1 MKSFDK
7 LKILDNINNIE
18 VKKTINKFLDGLVS
32 MEKNYKDIFVTN
44 FFTPLEFK
52 YVERILANI
61 DLDFDIIF
69 SDDDYERKFL
79 IFYRDNY
86 SLSEYLETLRF
97 KDISGIEHRHILG
110 SITHLGINREKVGE
124 IIKVNDYWYVYCLKP
139 IGTFLFSNGLR
150 FAGQDLKLEILNENF
165 IPSNFRKY
173 EDERIIVSSLRLDCF
188 VKELARTSREIAQKF
203 IKSGNVNL
211 NYDECK
217 DFDKKINENDII
229 SIRKEGKFKVDSLGG
244 LTKKNKYV
252 VNIKRYSIWF
262 MQF

>member
-32 MEKNYKDIFVTN
+32 MGKNYKDIFVTN

-97 KDISGIEHRHILG
+97 KDISGIEHRNILG

-124 IIKVNDYWYVYCLKP
+124 IIKVNDYWYIYCLKP

-165 IPSNFRKY
+165 IPSNFRKF

>member
-32 MEKNYKDIFVTN
+32 MEKNYKDIFVSN

-52 YVERILANI
+52 YLKRILANI

-97 KDISGIEHRHILG
+97 KDISGIEHRNILG

-124 IIKVNDYWYVYCLKP
+124 IIKVNDYWYIYCLKP

-165 IPSNFRKY
+165 IPSNFRKF

-252 VNIKRYSIWF
+252 VNIKRYSI
-262 MQF
+262 

>member
-32 MEKNYKDIFVTN
+32 VEKNYKDIFVTN

-97 KDISGIEHRHILG
+97 KDISGIEHRNILG

-229 SIRKEGKFKVDSLGG
+229 SIRKEGKFKVDSLAG

-252 VNIKRYSIWF
+252 VNIKRYSI
-262 MQF
+262 

>member
-32 MEKNYKDIFVTN
+32 MGKNYKDIFVTN

-97 KDISGIEHRHILG
+97 KDISGIEHRNILG

-124 IIKVNDYWYVYCLKP
+124 IIKVNDYWYIYCLKP

-165 IPSNFRKY
+165 IPSNFRKF

-229 SIRKEGKFKVDSLGG
+229 SIRKEGKFKVNSLGG
-244 LTKKNKYV
+244 LKKKNKYV
-252 VNIKRYSIWF
+252 VNIKRYSI
-262 MQF
+262 

>member
-32 MEKNYKDIFVTN
+32 MEKNYKDIFVSN

-52 YVERILANI
+52 YVKRILANI

-86 SLSEYLETLRF
+86 SLSEHLETLRF
-97 KDISGIEHRHILG
+97 KDISGIEHRNILG

-124 IIKVNDYWYVYCLKP
+124 IIKVNDYWYIYCLKP

-150 FAGQDLKLEILNENF
+150 FAGQDLKLEILNVNF
-165 IPSNFRKY
+165 IPSNFRKF

>member
-7 LKILDNINNIE
+7 SKILDNINNIE

-32 MEKNYKDIFVTN
+32 MEKNYKDFFVTN

-97 KDISGIEHRHILG
+97 KDISGIEHRNILG

-124 IIKVNDYWYVYCLKP
+124 IIKVNDYWYIYCLKP

-150 FAGQDLKLEILNENF
+150 FAGQDLELEILNENF
-165 IPSNFRKY
+165 IPSNFRKF
-173 EDERIIVSSLRLDCF
+173 EDVKIIVSSLRLDCF
-188 VKELARTSREIAQKF
+188 VKELARTSREIAQKL

-244 LTKKNKYV
+244 LTKKNKYM
-252 VNIKRYSIWF
+252 VNIKRYSI
-262 MQF
+262 

>member
-32 MEKNYKDIFVTN
+32 MEKNYKDIFVSN

-52 YVERILANI
+52 YVKRVLANI

-97 KDISGIEHRHILG
+97 KDISGIEHRNILG

-124 IIKVNDYWYVYCLKP
+124 IITVNDYWYIYCLKP

-150 FAGQDLKLEILNENF
+150 FAGQDLKLEILNVNF
-165 IPSNFRKY
+165 IPSNFRKF

-252 VNIKRYSIWF
+252 VNIKRYSI
-262 MQF
+262 

>member
-32 MEKNYKDIFVTN
+32 MEKNYKDIFASN

-52 YVERILANI
+52 YVKRILANI

-97 KDISGIEHRHILG
+97 KDISGIEHRNILG

-124 IIKVNDYWYVYCLKP
+124 IIKVNDYWYIYCLKP

-150 FAGQDLKLEILNENF
+150 FAGQDLKLEILNVNF
-165 IPSNFRKY
+165 IPSNFRKF

>member
-32 MEKNYKDIFVTN
+32 MEKNYKDIFVSN

-52 YVERILANI
+52 YVKRILENI

-97 KDISGIEHRHILG
+97 KDIPGIEHRNILG

-124 IIKVNDYWYVYCLKP
+124 IIKVDDYWYVYCLKP

-252 VNIKRYSIWF
+252 VNIKRYSI
-262 MQF
+262 

>member
-97 KDISGIEHRHILG
+97 KDISGIEHRNILG

-124 IIKVNDYWYVYCLKP
+124 IIKVDGYWYVYCLKP
-139 IGTFLFSNGLR
+139 IGTFLFSNGLK
-150 FAGQDLKLEILNENF
+150 FSGQDLKIEILNENF
-165 IPSNFRKY
+165 IPLNFRKY

-252 VNIKRYSIWF
+252 VNIKRYSI
-262 MQF
+262 

>member
-7 LKILDNINNIE
+7 IKILDNINNIE
-18 VKKTINKFLDGLVS
+18 IKKTINKFLDGLVS
-32 MEKNYKDIFVTN
+32 MEKNYKDIFVSN

-97 KDISGIEHRHILG
+97 KDISGIEHRNILG

-124 IIKVNDYWYVYCLKP
+124 IIKVDGYWYVYCLKP
-139 IGTFLFSNGLR
+139 IGTFLFSNGLK
-150 FAGQDLKLEILNENF
+150 FSGQDLKLEILNENF

-188 VKELARTSREIAQKF
+188 VKELARSSREIAQKF

-252 VNIKRYSIWF
+252 VNIKRYSI
-262 MQF
+262 

>member
-32 MEKNYKDIFVTN
+32 MEKNYKDIFVSN

-97 KDISGIEHRHILG
+97 KDISGIEHRNILG

-124 IIKVNDYWYVYCLKP
+124 IIKVEDYWYVYCLKP

-165 IPSNFRKY
+165 IPSNFRKF

-229 SIRKEGKFKVDSLGG
+229 SIRKEGKFKVDCLGG

>member
-97 KDISGIEHRHILG
+97 KDISGIEHRNILG

-124 IIKVNDYWYVYCLKP
+124 IIKVNDYWYIYCLKP

-165 IPSNFRKY
+165 IPSNFRKF

-229 SIRKEGKFKVDSLGG
+229 SIRKEGKFKVDCLSG

>member
-97 KDISGIEHRHILG
+97 KDISGIEHRNILG

-217 DFDKKINENDII
+217 DFDKKINDNDII
-229 SIRKEGKFKVDSLGG
+229 SIRKEGKFKVDSLDG

-252 VNIKRYSIWF
+252 VNIKRYSI
-262 MQF
+262 

>member
-32 MEKNYKDIFVTN
+32 MEKNYKDIFVSN

-97 KDISGIEHRHILG
+97 KDISGIEHRNILG

-124 IIKVNDYWYVYCLKP
+124 IIKVDGYWYVYCLKP

-165 IPSNFRKY
+165 IPSNFRKF

-217 DFDKKINENDII
+217 DFDKKINDNDII
-229 SIRKEGKFKVDSLGG
+229 SIRKEGKFKVDSLDG

-252 VNIKRYSIWF
+252 VNIKRYSI
-262 MQF
+262 

>member
-32 MEKNYKDIFVTN
+32 MEKNYKDIFVSN

-52 YVERILANI
+52 YLKRILANI

-97 KDISGIEHRHILG
+97 KDISGIEHRNILG

-124 IIKVNDYWYVYCLKP
+124 IIKVDDYWYVYCLKP

-165 IPSNFRKY
+165 IPSNFRKF
-173 EDERIIVSSLRLDCF
+173 EDEKIIVSSLRLDCF

-252 VNIKRYSIWF
+252 VNIKRYSI
-262 MQF
+262 

>member
-32 MEKNYKDIFVTN
+32 MEKNYKDIFVSN

-97 KDISGIEHRHILG
+97 KDISGIEHRNILG

-124 IIKVNDYWYVYCLKP
+124 IIKVDGYWYVYCLKP
-139 IGTFLFSNGLR
+139 IGTFLFSNGLK
-150 FAGQDLKLEILNENF
+150 FSGQDLKIEILNENF
-165 IPSNFRKY
+165 IPLNFRKY

-229 SIRKEGKFKVDSLGG
+229 SIRKEGKFKVDSLAG

-252 VNIKRYSIWF
+252 VNIKRYSI
-262 MQF
+262 

>member
-32 MEKNYKDIFVTN
+32 MEKNYKDIFVSN

-52 YVERILANI
+52 YVKRILANI

-69 SDDDYERKFL
+69 FDDDYERKFL

-97 KDISGIEHRHILG
+97 KDISGIEHRNILG

-124 IIKVNDYWYVYCLKP
+124 IIKVNDYWYIYCLKP

-150 FAGQDLKLEILNENF
+150 FAGQDLKLEILNVNF
-165 IPSNFRKY
+165 IPSNFRKF

-252 VNIKRYSIWF
+252 VNIKRYSI
-262 MQF
+262 

>member
-32 MEKNYKDIFVTN
+32 MEKNYKDIFVSN

-61 DLDFDIIF
+61 DFDFDFDIIF

-97 KDISGIEHRHILG
+97 KDISGIEHRNILG

-124 IIKVNDYWYVYCLKP
+124 IIKVDDYWYVYCLKP

-165 IPSNFRKY
+165 IPSNFRKF

-252 VNIKRYSIWF
+252 VNIKRYSI
-262 MQF
+262 

>member
-32 MEKNYKDIFVTN
+32 MEKNYKDIFVSN

-52 YVERILANI
+52 YVKGILANI

-79 IFYRDNY
+79 IFYRENY

-97 KDISGIEHRHILG
+97 KDISGIEHRNILG

-124 IIKVNDYWYVYCLKP
+124 IIKVDDYWYVYCLKP

-150 FAGQDLKLEILNENF
+150 FSGQDLKLEILNENF
-165 IPSNFRKY
+165 IPSNFRKF

-229 SIRKEGKFKVDSLGG
+229 SIRKEGKYKVDSLGG

-252 VNIKRYSIWF
+252 VNIKRYSI
-262 MQF
+262 

>member
-32 MEKNYKDIFVTN
+32 MEKNYKDILVSN

-97 KDISGIEHRHILG
+97 KDISGIEHRNILG

-252 VNIKRYSIWF
+252 VNIKRYSI
-262 MQF
+262 

>member
-32 MEKNYKDIFVTN
+32 MGKNYKDIFVTN

-97 KDISGIEHRHILG
+97 KDISGIEHRNILG

-124 IIKVNDYWYVYCLKP
+124 IIKVNDYWYIYCLKP

-165 IPSNFRKY
+165 IPSNFRKF

-252 VNIKRYSIWF
+252 VNIKRYSI
-262 MQF
+262 

>member
-52 YVERILANI
+52 YVERILVNI

-97 KDISGIEHRHILG
+97 KDISGIEHRNILG

-124 IIKVNDYWYVYCLKP
+124 IIKVDDYWYVYCLKP

-150 FAGQDLKLEILNENF
+150 FSGQDLKLEILNENF
-165 IPSNFRKY
+165 IPSNFRKF

-252 VNIKRYSIWF
+252 VNIKRYSI
-262 MQF
+262 

>member
-32 MEKNYKDIFVTN
+32 MEKNYKDIFVSN

-86 SLSEYLETLRF
+86 CLSEYLETLRF
-97 KDISGIEHRHILG
+97 KDISGIEHRNILG

-124 IIKVNDYWYVYCLKP
+124 IIKVDGYWYVYCLKP
-139 IGTFLFSNGLR
+139 IGTFLFSNGLK
-150 FAGQDLKLEILNENF
+150 FSGQDLKLEILNENF

-217 DFDKKINENDII
+217 DFDKKINDNDII

-252 VNIKRYSIWF
+252 VNIKRYSI
-262 MQF
+262 

>member
-32 MEKNYKDIFVTN
+32 MGKNYKDIFVTN

-97 KDISGIEHRHILG
+97 KDISGIEHRNILG

-124 IIKVNDYWYVYCLKP
+124 IIKVNDYWYIYCLKP

-165 IPSNFRKY
+165 IPSNFRKF

-229 SIRKEGKFKVDSLGG
+229 SIRKEGKFKVNSLGG

-252 VNIKRYSIWF
+252 VNIKRYSI
-262 MQF
+262 

>member
-32 MEKNYKDIFVTN
+32 MEKNYKDIFVSN

-97 KDISGIEHRHILG
+97 KDISGIEHRNILG

-124 IIKVNDYWYVYCLKP
+124 IIKVDGYWYVYCLKP

-217 DFDKKINENDII
+217 DFDKKINDNDII
-229 SIRKEGKFKVDSLGG
+229 SIRKEGKFKVDSLDG

-252 VNIKRYSIWF
+252 VNIKRYSI
-262 MQF
+262 

>member
-32 MEKNYKDIFVTN
+32 MEKNYKDIFVSN

-52 YVERILANI
+52 YVKRILANI

-79 IFYRDNY
+79 IFYRYNY

-97 KDISGIEHRHILG
+97 KDISGIEHRNILG

-124 IIKVNDYWYVYCLKP
+124 IIKVDDCWYVYCLKP

-165 IPSNFRKY
+165 IPSNFRKF

-252 VNIKRYSIWF
+252 VNIKRYSI
-262 MQF
+262 

>member
-32 MEKNYKDIFVTN
+32 MEKNYKDIFVSN

-97 KDISGIEHRHILG
+97 KDISGIEHRNILG

-124 IIKVNDYWYVYCLKP
+124 IIKVDDYWYVYCLKP

-165 IPSNFRKY
+165 IPSNFRKF
-173 EDERIIVSSLRLDCF
+173 EDVRIIVSSLRLDCF

-252 VNIKRYSIWF
+252 VNIKRYSI
-262 MQF
+262 

>member
-32 MEKNYKDIFVTN
+32 MEKNYKDIFVSN

-52 YVERILANI
+52 YVERILVNI

-97 KDISGIEHRHILG
+97 KDISGIEHRNILG

-124 IIKVNDYWYVYCLKP
+124 IIKVDDYWYVYCLKP

-165 IPSNFRKY
+165 IPSNFRKF

-252 VNIKRYSIWF
+252 VNIKRYSI
-262 MQF
+262 